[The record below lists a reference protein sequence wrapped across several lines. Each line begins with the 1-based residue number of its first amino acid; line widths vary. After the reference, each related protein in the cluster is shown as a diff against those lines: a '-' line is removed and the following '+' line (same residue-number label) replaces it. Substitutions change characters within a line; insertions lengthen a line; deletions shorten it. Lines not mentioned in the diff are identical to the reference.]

1 MGLQSAS
8 ISLKLGV
15 GTSYST
21 MTSKI
26 TIMIRSVSLFLLSS
40 TAVMDFF
47 IAIMHNVWAKEIME
61 NLDDNYREYH
71 RK

>member
-61 NLDDNYREYH
+61 NLDVPFR
-71 RK
+71 